1 MTKYSPIYQIQLA
14 QLASNHHALGQM
26 NVTLFIKLTLWFC
39 YGILDNKRG
48 ETPIVSSGAYT
59 YTYDGYN
66 RRVISNDSKG
76 TSYSFYDAKGQLLLR
91 ETQEGLTSYVFM
103 GE

>member
-1 MTKYSPIYQIQLA
+1 M
-14 QLASNHHALGQM
+14 
-26 NVTLFIKLTLWFC
+26 
-39 YGILDNKRG
+39 
-48 ETPIVSSGAYT
+48 VSSGAYT

-76 TSYSFYDAKGQLLLR
+76 TSYSFYDASGQLLLR
-91 ETQEGLTSYVFM
+91 ETQEGTTSYVFM